1 MSKLPARHGMTWTD
15 EDYFTLLDMLGT
27 KGTTL
32 SELCAVLERTEAS
45 VLPKMSR
52 FGFGVDEDGN
62 VVSTGPITLAAQGT
76 YAAVLERW
84 HKKKPKKTFFAE
96 GGDEVSGPMSAE
108 FPKMGSLRDMDFR
121 NTEQRVVA
129 SLFNK
134 AKLQQLFDMPR
145 FKTRVLRFPVTD
157 FTAQELQLAGNY
169 RDQFIKDHLGEPYA
183 MTLHKSRGIDLSDL
197 SDALNNGLLH
207 SPQLQLPEQLQR
219 HARISNTSQ
228 PSRRYDMR
236 QPPGE
241 ALLDGFFFNATDDTS
256 KEPSMNFDINF
267 NFKVTTTTTYTLNA
281 RSVLC
286 KSDGELLDDIAK
298 IEATIKQLQT
308 VETVSAKT
316 QEHIS
321 KLRKTAQ
328 QLAYVLDNRDE
339 LSKTSTVYRDTVL
352 NDTQINGTAADAAK
366 IASLEQHVKVLQAAR
381 EQEAQQVLSLQVALQ
396 QIERA
401 YSELQASLP
410 KAG

>member
-1 MSKLPARHGMTWTD
+1 MFKTPARHGMTWTD
-15 EDYFTLLDMLGT
+15 EDYFTLLNLLHA

-32 SELCAVLERTEAS
+32 RQLCAVLERTEAS

-52 FGFGVDEDGN
+52 FGFGVDEDGK
-62 VVSTGPITLAAQGT
+62 VVSTGPIALAAQGT

-84 HKKKPKKTFFAE
+84 QQKKAE
-96 GGDEVSGPMSAE
+96 KAAFVKGGDEVSGPMSAK
-108 FPKMGSLRDMDFR
+108 FPEMDSLRDMDFD
-121 NTEQRVVA
+121 NAEQRVLA
-129 SLFNK
+129 ALANK
-134 AKLQQLFDMPR
+134 ARLQQVLDMPR
-145 FKTRVLRFPVTD
+145 FKTRVLRFPAVN
-157 FTAQELQLAGNY
+157 FTAQELRLAGNY

-207 SPQLQLPEQLQR
+207 SPQLQLPPFK
-219 HARISNTSQ
+219 T
-228 PSRRYDMR
+228 
-236 QPPGE
+236 
-241 ALLDGFFFNATDDTS
+241 LDEGFFFNTTDDTS

-267 NFKVTTTTTYTLNA
+267 NFKVTTTTTYTLNS

-339 LSKTSTVYRDTVL
+339 LSKTSTQYRDTVL
-352 NDTQINGTAADAAK
+352 NDAQVNGTAADAAK

-381 EQEAQQVLSLQVALQ
+381 EQEAQQVLSLQTTLQ
-396 QIERA
+396 QLQRA
-401 YSELQASLP
+401 YNDLQASLP